1 MNKIYMTKRGH
12 DGKTVVCSEKTRA
25 RGKVKS
31 LVLAMTAASAML
43 ASVDVV
49 AATTLGENQTITDT
63 TSVAIGNNV
72 IATGADT
79 VAVGDYTK
87 VTGDESTAL
96 GERAT
101 TFGNQATATGSYAFA
116 DGNQSTS
123 NGHASSAMAIDTIA
137 IGVNSGAAGGS
148 MSKEDWDK
156 LIVIDREIKE
166 LDPSQFTKTVTTPG
180 GEPDRTPVDEAKK
193 VLDEAL
199 KQGQYTT
206 GYAQSTSPS
215 PMYMSLP
222 DGGEGP
228 PPAGLNIIQK
238 TELTGAIADVY
249 NKLAVP
255 AGNLHETLPG
265 RPDSPTTRNF
275 ASLGHIMSLAKESGF
290 DMNTIS
296 DTVALAKKYGAPLD
310 GEIFMNPGANPNSN
324 SLFDASRIHYR
335 DWLEGNGLQGDN
347 AIIVQETT
355 TMDDVEKQYL
365 AGQEVLSVYKKYG
378 GGDVGDMYAK
388 MWEDTVRTYAQNVD
402 PQVKQDALSAL
413 NDGLTQELLDKY
425 QGTPQEQ
432 DFINTMLVA
441 AAAKSVDIYSAL
453 PEDGIMLVEERI
465 FDGISNAAYTLS
477 NTYTVASNIG
487 AGGLTSWAWVPNDY
501 SYMQGFSNVDPA
513 QLEAAL
519 NRSYES
525 AKAIIQ
531 ARQDA
536 QAAYDQAL
544 AEYEAAV
551 AAGGT
556 GGTTTT
562 TTDLAAYEAALAEKR
577 AELTKLANA
586 AGFDGTFESLSDVFG
601 SKAGRA
607 IAIGNSAY
615 VSGDES
621 VGVGYGNK
629 VTGNQA
635 NVFGTHNTV
644 TGDNNNVVGNNN
656 TVATAGNNILGNAV
670 TFAAGVATVG
680 NVALGNDSVIGAAV
694 PTKSVDI
701 RGTTYDFAGTNP
713 TSVVTVGSAGNER
726 QITNVAAGQVTATS
740 TDAINGSQL
749 YAVVKAVEDLEA
761 GSADTNTDK
770 SVRVNG
776 SDLVTV
782 TNTTGAADGITTM
795 TDYTVSINKG
805 TFDVDPA
812 TGEVTAPTDG
822 VATTADVADAINSG
836 SFVVTAGG
844 TKLADVGFG
853 DTLNFFDGNG
863 TKAIVKNGG
872 VAYDLN
878 VKSTDG
884 SIVTTPN
891 TDGSLSISVNTSVL
905 PKTVVAEGKGIDV
918 TPVTNGNTTTYTVA
932 VDDTIADKQYVA
944 DEIAKIKIP
953 EVDLSGL
960 ITYEESVIAGD
971 NITVSQDSK
980 NATGGK
986 EFKVSLNSTLTGVDK
1001 IGGGTGAGSSIS
1013 FGDNTINAGGSTIS
1027 NIANPTNAT
1036 DAATKQYVD
1045 DKATT
1050 VAKGDGISVTTKT
1063 NTSPSGAVSTEYT
1076 VSLDDATKAQLA
1088 KEESVSAG
1096 SNIVVKQDTKNATG
1110 GNNYNVSLASDL
1122 TGIQSISNGD
1132 TTVKLGDGA
1141 VNVGGSTITNVA
1153 SPVNA
1158 TDAANKAYVDNS
1170 KTTVSKGEGITV
1182 TATPST
1188 KDGATS
1194 IDYNVALDDATKATL
1209 SQVQVNKD
1217 AITKGINTTA
1227 DDGKVTNHPLGGIV
1241 AVLGDSKNIKTVTT
1255 DTGAISVQMSDNLKV
1270 NSVVIEGTSVGMGA
1284 GGISAG
1290 GNKIYNVAPGTLS
1303 PSSMDSVNGSQLY
1316 ATNMNV
1322 ANNAQNIGMLKERM
1336 DEFDDALDAQAAGAR
1351 AALGIPQVTLPG
1363 KSMVGVGL
1371 GNYGDAQALA
1381 VGFSRLSDNA
1391 RTILKGSI
1399 DANTKDTNKFG
1410 VSLGL
1415 GFQW

>member
-1 MNKIYMTKRGH
+1 MVKRNALGQS
-12 DGKTVVCSEKTRA
+12 VVCSEKTKA

-31 LVLAMTAASAML
+31 IALAVATASAML
-43 ASVDVV
+43 ASVDAV
-49 AATTLGENQTITDT
+49 AATTLGENQTIADT

-87 VTGDESTAL
+87 ATGEQSTAL

-180 GEPDRTPVDEAKK
+180 GTPTEPDRTRLTMAEQNKPTIATTEFARTISPAPMFYGLDDGVGDTVELANVMNIHTTSQVTGELGSFYTRLLSAGLRYNDLNYDLMYAMPRGEGLWAFAEGVVSNPDFLLTETARGNQYNTSVTSAVGHYYTLRDVLNMDGRASDFDPTRPPGIAFPTTDEEMAAAEEKYAYLYDAATRAGNMVSPETLRSEYARIKNLAVQNLDQQAIDIAVSFFNGTATQNQVDAYASSPDK
-193 VLDEAL
+193 VQQLKDAMVVTQAL
-199 KQGQYTT
+199 KQIR
-206 GYAQSTSPS
+206 TSYS
-215 PMYMSLP
+215 YLKNHV
-222 DGGEGP
+222 
-228 PPAGLNIIQK
+228 GLNKPTVQQ
-238 TELTGAIADVY
+238 TGAGSIGGAYGEEVKTTWDFREVDP
-249 NKLAVP
+249 N
-255 AGNLHETLPG
+255 TLFG
-265 RPDSPTTRNF
+265 GALPTTDTGVDGSATTNNIYIQN
-275 ASLGHIMSLAKESGF
+275 LE
-290 DMNTIS
+290 MN
-296 DTVALAKKYGAPLD
+296 
-310 GEIFMNPGANPNSN
+310 
-324 SLFDASRIHYR
+324 
-335 DWLEGNGLQGDN
+335 
-347 AIIVQETT
+347 
-355 TMDDVEKQYL
+355 
-365 AGQEVLSVYKKYG
+365 G
-378 GGDVGDMYAK
+378 GIEAM
-388 MWEDTVRTYAQNVD
+388 R
-402 PQVKQDALSAL
+402 
-413 NDGLTQELLDKY
+413 
-425 QGTPQEQ
+425 
-432 DFINTMLVA
+432 
-441 AAAKSVDIYSAL
+441 
-453 PEDGIMLVEERI
+453 
-465 FDGISNAAYTLS
+465 AAYNELKAAREEY
-477 NTYTVASNIG
+477 NT
-487 AGGLTSWAWVPNDY
+487 
-501 SYMQGFSNVDPA
+501 
-513 QLEAAL
+513 
-519 NRSYES
+519 
-525 AKAIIQ
+525 
-531 ARQDA
+531 
-536 QAAYDQAL
+536 AL

-562 TTDLAAYEAALAEKR
+562 TTDLAAYEGALAEKR

-694 PTKSVDI
+694 PTSSIDI
-701 RGTTYDFAGTNP
+701 RGTTYNFAGTNP
-713 TSVVTVGSAGNER
+713 TSVVTVGSAGKER

-740 TDAINGSQL
+740 TDTINGSQL

-770 SVRVNG
+770 SVRVK
-776 SDLVTV
+776 SDSNLLTV
-782 TNTTGAADGITTM
+782 TGAAGAADGITTM
-795 TDYTVSINKG
+795 TDYTVSLNKG
-805 TFDVDPA
+805 TFGTDPA

-853 DTLNFFDGNG
+853 DTLSFVDGNG
-863 TKAIVKNGG
+863 TKAVVKNGG

-884 SIVTTPN
+884 SIVTKPN

-905 PKTVVAEGKGIDV
+905 PKTVVDAGKGIDV

-932 VDDTIADKQYVA
+932 VDDTIADKQFVA

-980 NATGGK
+980 NSSGGK
-986 EFKVSLNSTLTGVDK
+986 EFKVSLNSTLTGIDK

-1036 DAATKQYVD
+1036 DAATKAYVD

-1063 NTSPSGAVSTEYT
+1063 TTTPSGAVNTEYT
-1076 VSLDDATKAQLA
+1076 VALDDATKAQLA

-1096 SNIVVKQDTKNATG
+1096 SNIVVKQDKVNSTG
-1110 GNNYNVSLASDL
+1110 GNNYNVSLAADL
-1122 TGIQSISNGD
+1122 TGISSISNGD

-1158 TDAANKAYVDNS
+1158 TDAVNKAYVDNS
-1170 KTTVSKGEGITV
+1170 KTTVSKGDGITV
-1182 TATPST
+1182 TATQTT

-1194 IDYNVALDDATKATL
+1194 VDYAVALDDSTKATL
-1209 SQVQVNKD
+1209 AQVDVNKA
-1217 AITKGINTTA
+1217 AIAKGINTTA

-1241 AVLGDSKNIKTVTT
+1241 AVLGDGKNIKTSTT
-1255 DTGAISVQMSDNLKV
+1255 DTGAISVQMADNLKV
-1270 NSVVIEGTSVGMGA
+1270 NSVMIEGTSVGMGA

-1290 GNKIYNVAPGTLS
+1290 GNKIYNVAPGTIS
-1303 PSSMDSVNGSQLY
+1303 PSSTDAINGSQLY
-1316 ATNMNV
+1316 QTNMNV
-1322 ANNAQNIGMLKERM
+1322 AQNTQSIGVLKERM